1 MTYFKDIGKGC
12 NDFFSGRPDVPG
24 NVDFNLGETFSLSV
38 NQGQQTIEAKRTRGG
53 KGDNGFYKYTQK
65 NVLQNIKPLAKLGG
79 NLEFKVSNGADST
92 KYDIALKKLSL
103 AGASVDVSVDG
114 SQKLNEAWTIKGKY
128 GKLKNV
134 NLDLAL
140 KGSDSKGKTGTVNG
154 TYTYK
159 GNYVFGASLA
169 LDIVGDK
176 SVSGYGLAA
185 QWKRPDFNSNLSLEI
200 SDKVLQNPLNN
211 ASATA
216 KLDKKVNDD
225 VSFFIQASTNALGKF
240 EANEIQFGGDLAV
253 TDSSNVQF
261 ALKGAPNG
269 VNKKTKEAEDQS
281 SLRWVYTQKLGDNL
295 TGSLSFDSLAKGGK
309 DAGLLGD
316 SRLGWKLAFA

>member
-38 NQGQQTIEAKRTRGG
+38 NQGQQTIEAKRSRGG
-53 KGDNGFYKYTQK
+53 KGNNGFYKYTQK
-65 NVLQNIKPLAKLGG
+65 NVLENIKPLAKLGG
-79 NLEFKVSNGADST
+79 NLEFKVSNGKKT
-92 KYDIALKKLSL
+92 KYDLALKKLSL

-114 SQKLNEAWTIKGKY
+114 GAALNEAWTIKAKY

-140 KGSDSKGKTGTVNG
+140 KGSDKDGKTATVNG
-154 TYTYK
+154 TYTHK
-159 GNYVFGASLA
+159 TNYVFGLSLA
-169 LDIVGDK
+169 ADLVGDK
-176 SVSGYGLAA
+176 SFKGYGFGA

-200 SDKVLQNPLNN
+200 SDSTGQSPLNN
-211 ASATA
+211 ANATA

-225 VSFFIQASTNALGKF
+225 VSFFIQASTKNFGKF

-253 TDSSNVQF
+253 SDSSNVQF
-261 ALKGAPNG
+261 ALKGAPDG
-269 VNKKTKEAEDQS
+269 KNKDTGDKEDQS
-281 SLRWVYTQKLGDNL
+281 SLRWVYTHKLGDNV
-295 TGSLSFDSLAKGGK
+295 TGSLSFDSRAAKG

-316 SRLGWKLAFA
+316 PRLGWKLAFA